1 MAIQFFCGRPGSGK
15 SYGVIENVL
24 LPALKLARPIYTNIP
39 LNMDAIA
46 VDFPDSFAEIVCFNN
61 EDVTGEFLMSM
72 TGGAVIILDECWR
85 WFPAGQRVND
95 VDQNFK
101 EFFAEHRHKVG
112 VGGLT
117 QEIVLVSQSPSQ
129 IAKFVRDL
137 IDSTV
142 LTIKNNGAGSDKTFS
157 VKIFSACIQ
166 SIDRTGEANQT
177 GIGRYK
183 PEIFKYYKSHTKSDT
198 GLAGVE
204 IRADKRGS
212 VWSHWY
218 IRYIAPMV
226 LVVAVWGCWFFYD
239 LYNSKFAP
247 AAVPDVAP
255 VFLPV
260 LPVAVVSS
268 AAAAVPVYVPAPVPV
283 LVQSKRYRVAGSAS
297 FDGRFVV
304 YIHDSTTP
312 HLLVYD
318 ATVCRS
324 SVDRFITCHID
335 NEIVSINTGVRD
347 AKKPSNEFNSI
358 VPAAPAI
365 LASVQ

>member
-24 LPALKLARPIYTNIP
+24 LPALKLNRPIYTNIP
-39 LNMDAIA
+39 LNLDAIEA
-46 VDFPDSFAEIVCFNN
+46 DFPDSFAEISGFAN
-61 EDVTGEFLMSM
+61 EEVTGEFLMSIP
-72 TGGAVIILDECWR
+72 GGAVVILDECWR

-95 VDQNFK
+95 VDKDFK

-112 VGGLT
+112 LSGLT

-129 IAKFVRDL
+129 IAKFLRDL
-137 IDSTV
+137 IDKTV
-142 LTIKNNGAGSDKTFS
+142 LTIKNNAAGSSKTFT
-157 VKIFSACIQ
+157 VKIYSACIN
-166 SIDRTGEANQT
+166 SIDKPGEAQT
-177 GIGRYK
+177 SGIGKYK
-183 PEIFKYYKSHTKSDT
+183 PEVFKYYKSHTKSETSDN
-198 GLAGVE
+198 LPGVE
-204 IRADKRGS
+204 ISADTRGS
-212 VWSHWY
+212 IWSHWY
-218 IRYIAPMV
+218 IRYVAP
-226 LVVAVWGCWFFYD
+226 LILLAAVWAFWFFYD
-239 LYNSKFAP
+239 LYTNKYAP
-247 AAVPDVAP
+247 APVSAPVVVPD
-255 VFLPV
+255 
-260 LPVAVVSS
+260 PVAVASF
-268 AAAAVPVYVPAPVPV
+268 AAVPVLAPVVVPVPV
-283 LVQSKRYRVAGSAS
+283 MVQSKRYRVAGSAS

-347 AKKPSNEFNSI
+347 AQKTTNEFNSI
-358 VPAAPAI
+358 IPAAPAV